1 LYEAHREHYG
11 KDDEHVLIWQA
22 ETRAMNPTIDQR
34 LIDRELERD
43 PDAASAEWLATF
55 RTDLSAAFSP
65 ESLEACTIKGRNE
78 LPASPLI
85 QYQAFV
91 DPSGGKHDS
100 FTLAIGHKAEDKAVI
115 DVARAW
121 HSPLD
126 PKIVTGEIGEV
137 LRGYGVLNVTGDRF
151 AAEWPVA
158 EFREHGIGYQQC
170 EQSKSDL
177 YLAFIPVTNSGGVEL
192 TDDKML
198 LTQLGR
204 LERKRGRTGKD
215 TVDHPPRLHDDLA
228 NAVAGVSYVL
238 QGNAKAGH
246 QGFNPLLHVAPK
258 SLRLV
263 EGDWP
268 LFVGLS
274 SGDRIVATVL
284 GQPYNAEL
292 RVLAA
297 FVSEGSSVQGHLLQ
311 HTKPWMVAHAG
322 SLRILGSYE
331 DVTNARDQV
340 RAARGSTENAR
351 R

>member
-1 LYEAHREHYG
+1 
-11 KDDEHVLIWQA
+11 
-22 ETRAMNPTIDQR
+22 
-34 LIDRELERD
+34 
-43 PDAASAEWLATF
+43 
-55 RTDLSAAFSP
+55 
-65 ESLEACTIKGRNE
+65 
-78 LPASPLI
+78 
-85 QYQAFV
+85 
-91 DPSGGKHDS
+91 
-100 FTLAIGHKAEDKAVI
+100 
-115 DVARAW
+115 
-121 HSPLD
+121 
-126 PKIVTGEIGEV
+126 
-137 LRGYGVLNVTGDRF
+137 VLNVTGDRF

-297 FVSEGSSVQGHLLQ
+297 FVSEGSSVQGHLL
-311 HTKPWMVAHAG
+311 
-322 SLRILGSYE
+322 
-331 DVTNARDQV
+331 
-340 RAARGSTENAR
+340 
-351 R
+351 